1 MGNRLS
7 KIVTRTG
14 DDGTTGLAGG
24 DRIRKDHIRME
35 AMGTV
40 DELNCFV
47 GSFIDALSA
56 DSPLKPIYSQ
66 IQNDL
71 FDLGGEL
78 AMPDYTMITEAHCL
92 RLEQHLETLNEP
104 LSPLKDFILPAGSES
119 LSRCHIVRTVAR
131 RAERRMVELS
141 AKENVNGNAQKYLN
155 RLSDLAFV
163 TARWLA
169 HEQGEPEVLWRQ
181 SKINEADQ

>member
-14 DDGTTGLAGG
+14 DDGTTGLASG

-47 GSFIDALSA
+47 GSFIDVLAA
-56 DSPLKPIYSQ
+56 DSQLRPIFSQ

-78 AMPDYTMITEAHCL
+78 AMPDYTMIGDAHCL
-92 RLEQHLETLNEP
+92 RLEEHVEALNEP
-104 LSPLKDFILPAGSES
+104 LQPLKDFILPAGSEA
-119 LSRCHIVRTVAR
+119 LSRCHIVRAVAR

-141 AKENVNGNAQKYLN
+141 ATDTVNANARKYLN

-163 TARWLA
+163 SARWLA
-169 HEQGEPEVLWRQ
+169 HEQGEPEVLWQ
-181 SKINEADQ
+181 PSKVAEAD

>member
-14 DDGTTGLAGG
+14 DDGSTGLADGSRVG
-24 DRIRKDHIRME
+24 KADIRME
-35 AMGTV
+35 VIGTI
-40 DELNCFV
+40 DELN
-47 GSFIDALSA
+47 SFIGLFLDSLSA
-56 DSPLKPIYSQ
+56 NSDLHQVYRQ

-78 AMPDYTMITEAHCL
+78 AMPGHTMIQESHCQ
-92 RLEQHLETLNEP
+92 RLEQALQQYNAQLQ
-104 LSPLKDFILPAGSES
+104 PLKDFILPGGSEC

-131 RAERRMVELS
+131 RAERRMVQMSES
-141 AKENVNGNAQKYLN
+141 ETVNDYARMYLN
-155 RLSDLAFV
+155 RLSDFAFV

-169 HEQGEPEVLWRQ
+169 HRDGEPEVLW
-181 SKINEADQ
+181 SKSEVKPT